1 MKKNELIS
9 IIIPVYNTE
18 DYLDKCL
25 SSIIN
30 QTYKNIEII
39 IIDDGSTDN
48 SKKIIKQYM
57 NKDCR
62 ISYYYQNN
70 SGVAIARNSGI
81 DKAQGDYIAFI
92 DSDDYIDLT
101 FIEKMYAAIKDDD
114 VFSIC
119 GTIDVLENNDKI
131 YNKINK
137 NLVETFRGI
146 ARYRRLINKKILSN
160 SKIKFSNLKVS
171 EDLEFYSKLLIYNN
185 MKYSIV
191 NECLYYYVQ
200 RPNSLIHTY
209 SKNQGDTIK
218 AANNIIN
225 FCKNNNKY
233 ETYKDELEYLYIAHV
248 IIGYT
253 KRVILNGITKEEFTT
268 IFNNIIINFPNWHK
282 NRYINNDE
290 YLPNKYKEYIELLK
304 KKEFN
309 AAISYIKNHFR

>member
-101 FIEKMYAAIKDDD
+101 FIEKCM
-114 VFSIC
+114 
-119 GTIDVLENNDKI
+119 L
-131 YNKINK
+131 
-137 NLVETFRGI
+137 
-146 ARYRRLINKKILSN
+146 LSKMMMFFQFAEQLM
-160 SKIKFSNLKVS
+160 S
-171 EDLEFYSKLLIYNN
+171 
-185 MKYSIV
+185 
-191 NECLYYYVQ
+191 
-200 RPNSLIHTY
+200 
-209 SKNQGDTIK
+209 
-218 AANNIIN
+218 
-225 FCKNNNKY
+225 
-233 ETYKDELEYLYIAHV
+233 
-248 IIGYT
+248 
-253 KRVILNGITKEEFTT
+253 
-268 IFNNIIINFPNWHK
+268 
-282 NRYINNDE
+282 
-290 YLPNKYKEYIELLK
+290 
-304 KKEFN
+304 
-309 AAISYIKNHFR
+309 